1 MGVPTIL
8 VTLISNLSYWTI
20 HTTMTPLVFALL
32 LASPTVDPVPDTS
45 KPVGITRAEEK
56 ELLENHKKAKPRL
69 PFPEGTQSGVNNGW
83 FRSNYVPADLRG
95 ATGGGIGVVDPAM
108 TLDNTF
114 KVKLFWITSRANN
127 CYYCLG
133 HQELKLASAGVSD
146 DDIAVLDGNWIDAP
160 AKERAAYAFT
170 RKLTHTPHLITVA
183 DVEAMKT
190 HYTPA
195 QVSEILVTVAGYN
208 STNRWT
214 DGLNIP
220 SEASGAFFKKEG
232 TKADLSTFKTPT
244 SAKFATQKTTVAPVK
259 LAARPPLEPR
269 DKVEAIWKES
279 RSATLPIADAK
290 AASELWSDG
299 PAPNWVCFLATFPKS
314 MKSRVDGLKAGM
326 EKGTLSARL
335 SAEIAW
341 VAARN
346 DRAWYALAIARDR
359 LKKAGL
365 TEDQIFDLDGDR
377 KQLPEA
383 EQAALAL
390 VETLAVAPWK
400 VTDEMVERCRKSF
413 KDGQV
418 GEIFHHTCN
427 AAFFDRISEVAL
439 LPFDK

>member
-1 MGVPTIL
+1 
-8 VTLISNLSYWTI
+8 
-20 HTTMTPLVFALL
+20 MTPLILSML
-32 LASPTVDPVPDTS
+32 LASPGADPAPDTS
-45 KPVGITRAEEK
+45 KPVGMTRDEEK

-83 FRSNYVPADLRG
+83 FRSNYVPSELRG
-95 ATGGGIGVVDPAM
+95 GGGAGGFGGGRDGGDPAM
-108 TLDNTF
+108 SLDNTF

-146 DDIAVLDGNWIDAP
+146 DEIAVLDGSWVDVP
-160 AKERAAYAFT
+160 AKERAAYDFT
-170 RKLTHTPHLITVA
+170 RKLTHTPHLITPA
-183 DVEAMKT
+183 DVEALKKY
-190 HYTPA
+190 YTPA

-220 SEASGAFFKKEG
+220 SEASGAFFKKDS

-244 SAKFATQKTTVAPVK
+244 SAKFATQKTTVAPVNI
-259 LAARPPLEPR
+259 ARRPPLEPR
-269 DKVEAIWKES
+269 DKVEAIWKEVKS
-279 RSATLPIADAK
+279 PSLPLADAK
-290 AASELWSDG
+290 AAEEFWSDG
-299 PAPNWVCFLATFPKS
+299 PPPNWVAFLATFPRSAKG
-314 MKSRVDGLKAGM
+314 RIAGIKAGM
-326 EKGTLSARL
+326 EKGTLSPKL

-346 DRAWYALAIARDR
+346 DRAWYALRIAYDR

-365 TEDQIFDLDGDR
+365 TDDQIFELDGDR

-383 EQAALAL
+383 DQAALAL
-390 VETLAVAPWK
+390 VETLAVAPWR
-400 VTDEMVERCRKSF
+400 VTDAMVERCRKSF

-427 AAFFDRISEVAL
+427 AAFFDRVTEVAN
-439 LPFDK
+439 LPLDK

>member
-1 MGVPTIL
+1 
-8 VTLISNLSYWTI
+8 
-20 HTTMTPLVFALL
+20 MTPLVFTLL
-32 LASPTVDPVPDTS
+32 LTSPTVDPVPDTS
-45 KPVGITRAEEK
+45 KPVGITREEEK
-56 ELLENHKKAKPRL
+56 NLLENHKKAKPRL

-95 ATGGGIGVVDPAM
+95 GGAPAASGAPPGGRGEGNDPAM

-133 HQELKLASAGVSD
+133 HQELKLASAGVTD
-146 DDIAVLDGNWIDAP
+146 DEIAILDGDWVDVP
-160 AKERAAYAFT
+160 AKEKAAYAFT
-170 RKLTHTPHLITVA
+170 KKLTHTPHLITAA

-190 HYTPA
+190 HYTPI
-195 QVSEILVTVAGYN
+195 QVSEILITVAGYN

-220 SEASGAFFKKEG
+220 SEASGAFFKREG

-244 SAKFATQKTTVAPVK
+244 SAKFTAQKTTVAPIK
-259 LAARPPLEPR
+259 IPLRPPLEPR
-269 DKVEAIWKES
+269 DKVEAIWREA
-279 RSATLPIADAK
+279 RSATLPVADAK
-290 AASELWSDG
+290 AASEIWSDG
-299 PAPNWVCFLATFPKS
+299 PAPNWVCYLATFPRSSKG
-314 MKSRVDGLKAGM
+314 RVAGIKAGM
-326 EKGTLSARL
+326 EKGTLSPKL

-365 TEDQIFDLDGDR
+365 TEDQIFELDGDR

-427 AAFFDRISEVAL
+427 AAFFDRVTEVAK

>member
-1 MGVPTIL
+1 MTSLVIALIL
-8 VTLISNLSYWTI
+8 G
-20 HTTMTPLVFALL
+20 TPA
-32 LASPTVDPVPDTS
+32 ADPPPDTS
-45 KPVGITRAEEK
+45 KPVGITRDEQK

-83 FRSNYVPADLRG
+83 FRSNYVPAELRG
-95 ATGGGIGVVDPAM
+95 GTGGGGGGGRGAGGDPDM

-146 DDIAVLDGNWIDAP
+146 DDIAILDGNWVEVP
-160 AKERAAYAFT
+160 AKERAAYDFT
-170 RKLTHTPHLITVA
+170 RKLTHTPHLITTA
-183 DVEAMKT
+183 DIEVLKKY
-190 HYTPA
+190 YTPA

-220 SEASGAFFKKEG
+220 SEASGVFFKKEG

-244 SAKFATQKTTVAPVK
+244 SPKFASQKTTVAPFK
-259 LAARPPLEPR
+259 LPLRSPLEPR
-269 DKVEAIWKES
+269 DKVEAIWKEVHS
-279 RSATLPIADAK
+279 STLPLADAK
-290 AASELWSDG
+290 TAAEFWPDG
-299 PAPNWVCFLATFPKS
+299 PAPNWVSFLATFPRSAKG
-314 MKSRVDGLKAGM
+314 RVAGIKAGM
-326 EKGTLSARL
+326 EKGTLGAKL

-341 VAARN
+341 VSARN
-346 DRAWYALAIARDR
+346 NRAWYALSIARDR

-365 TEDQIFDLDGDR
+365 TEDQMFELDGDR

-390 VETLAVAPWK
+390 AETLAIAPWK

-427 AAFFDRISEVAL
+427 AAFFDRVTEVAN
-439 LPFDK
+439 LPFDR

>member
-1 MGVPTIL
+1 
-8 VTLISNLSYWTI
+8 
-20 HTTMTPLVFALL
+20 MTSLVFTLL
-32 LASPTVDPVPDTS
+32 LASPTADPLPDTS
-45 KPVGITRAEEK
+45 KPVGITRDEEK
-56 ELLENHKKAKPRL
+56 ELLEKHKKAKPRL
-69 PFPEGTQSGVNNGW
+69 PFPEGDQTGVNNGW

-95 ATGGGIGVVDPAM
+95 AAGTGGRDGADPAM

-133 HQELKLASAGVSD
+133 HQELKLATAGVSD
-146 DDIAVLDGNWIDAP
+146 DDIAILDGNWIDVP
-160 AKERAAYAFT
+160 VKERAAYDFT
-170 RKLTHTPHLITVA
+170 RKLTHTPHLVTVA
-183 DVEAMKT
+183 DVESLKKY
-190 HYTPA
+190 YTPA
-195 QVSEILVTVAGYN
+195 QVSEILITVAGYN

-220 SEASGAFFKKEG
+220 SEATGAFFKKEG

-244 SAKFATQKTTVAPVK
+244 SAKFATQKTTVAPIK
-259 LAARPPLEPR
+259 IPLRPPLEPR
-269 DKVEAIWKES
+269 DKVEANWKEI
-279 RSATLPIADAK
+279 RSASLPIADAK
-290 AASELWSDG
+290 TVSELWADE
-299 PAPNWVCFLATFPKS
+299 PAPNWVCFLATFPRS
-314 MKSRVDGLKAGM
+314 MKSRVAGIKAGM
-326 EKGTLSARL
+326 EKGTLSPKL

-365 TEDQIFDLDGDR
+365 TEDQIFELDGDR

-390 VETLAVAPWK
+390 AETLAISPWK

-427 AAFFDRISEVAL
+427 AAFFDRFTEVAR